1 MSECARLCFQLCG
14 LHATSALRFCFQHAG
29 ATKFMKRSTRRDR
42 LCEKRPSSLVQM
54 HSTER
59 LRRMLSPV
67 ATAQRMPSSRSLR
80 LLLHYTTL
88 TRAMP
93 RYDCA
98 AQGLP
103 GEVPAS
109 FLAIV
114 HPQTLTD
121 PLALRPALRTF
132 DLQYGRVGNVEKLLN
147 EGADVRGKNHWNAN
161 CLHWVSSDFHLTHE
175 RDRHMTG
182 RPDLTWIEC
191 GCLHGQTV
199 KGFVHNQGEDG
210 YDERKASW
218 VSPILHN

>member
-1 MSECARLCFQLCG
+1 
-14 LHATSALRFCFQHAG
+14 
-29 ATKFMKRSTRRDR
+29 
-42 LCEKRPSSLVQM
+42 
-54 HSTER
+54 
-59 LRRMLSPV
+59 
-67 ATAQRMPSSRSLR
+67 
-80 LLLHYTTL
+80 
-88 TRAMP
+88 MP
-93 RYDCA
+93 RYDCT